1 MNAQQTAGLDG
12 ISAQSFFCFM
22 KMLRSMAILAL
33 LTILSACGPL
43 PPGSEPI
50 PLIEHDSGPATPDYL
65 GNGGMGLGGSNG
77 GMGSGGG
84 IQAGGGPA
92 LP

>member
-1 MNAQQTAGLDG
+1 MKILGL
-12 ISAQSFFCFM
+12 IAVSV
-22 KMLRSMAILAL
+22 LI
-33 LTILSACGPL
+33 TILSACGPL
-43 PPGSEPI
+43 PPGSEPP
-50 PLIEHDSGPATPDYL
+50 PLIQHDSGPATPDYL

-77 GMGSGGG
+77 GMGTGGG